1 MKQISNQ
8 AYLSKEWICYI
19 VNGVKLIKRYLSFI
33 NQISA
38 KRVSVNAKI
47 VCTAVQKNR
56 KDNLDYYQ
64 EYERGRANAPHRVKA
79 RYDYARTEGGKEAR
93 FRVNSAHYYRYPK
106 RSSARYSVQNAVRDG
121 KLMKPE
127 NCSKCNASGNIHGH
141 HSDYNKP
148 LEVIWFCESCHA
160 EWHRNNTPIY
170 CD

>member
-1 MKQISNQ
+1 MLHCKWCRTDK
-8 AYLSKEWICYI
+8 A
-19 VNGVKLIKRYLSFI
+19 
-33 NQISA
+33 
-38 KRVSVNAKI
+38 VSEFYKSDI
-47 VCTAVQKNR
+47 RQKGYGKCKDCVCTAVQKNR

-79 RYDYARTEGGKEAR
+79 RYDYARTDSGKEAMLR
-93 FRVNSAHYYRYPK
+93 GNRRYLERNPSIGQAHTMVN
-106 RSSARYSVQNAVRDG
+106 NAVRDG
-121 KLMKPE
+121 KLNKPE
-127 NCSKCNASGNIHGH
+127 RCSKCKSSGKIHGH

>member
-1 MKQISNQ
+1 MLHCKWCETDK
-8 AYLSKEWICYI
+8 A
-19 VNGVKLIKRYLSFI
+19 
-33 NQISA
+33 
-38 KRVSVNAKI
+38 VSEFYKSDI
-47 VCTAVQKNR
+47 RQKGYGKCKDCVCTSVQKNR

-79 RYDYARTEGGKEAR
+79 RKEYAKTEGGREALNR
-93 FRVNSAHYYRYPK
+93 GNSAHYYRYPK

-160 EWHRNNTPIY
+160 EWHRNNIPIY

>member
-1 MKQISNQ
+1 MLHCKWCKTDK
-8 AYLSKEWICYI
+8 A
-19 VNGVKLIKRYLSFI
+19 
-33 NQISA
+33 
-38 KRVSVNAKI
+38 VSEFYKSDIRKKGYGKCKDCVR
-47 VCTAVQKNR
+47 TSVQNNR

-93 FRVNSAHYYRYPK
+93 FRVSKSYRAKNPTIYRAHGI
-106 RSSARYSVQNAVRDG
+106 VNNAVRDG
-121 KLMKPE
+121 LLTKPE

-160 EWHRNNTPIY
+160 EWHRNNKPIY